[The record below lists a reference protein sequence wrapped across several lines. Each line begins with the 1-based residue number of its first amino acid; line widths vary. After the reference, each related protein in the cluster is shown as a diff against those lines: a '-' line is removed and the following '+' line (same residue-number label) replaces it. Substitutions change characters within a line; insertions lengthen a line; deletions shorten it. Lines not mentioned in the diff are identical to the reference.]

1 MSIKIRNV
9 TLAATLFVAS
19 RKCGAS
25 DGTWYL
31 LPSFCAFKKTTGADS
46 YLIGLTGWPH
56 FSRDE
61 IRCVFLALK
70 KKESDSLSIGLTG
83 WSHFSRDEI
92 RCVFPTLK
100 KYGVKFPVFHA
111 PWPPCLKPVF
121 APNFRDSNHAR

>member
-1 MSIKIRNV
+1 MLSN
-9 TLAATLFVAS
+9 
-19 RKCGAS
+19 
-25 DGTWYL
+25 
-31 LPSFCAFKKTTGADS
+31 KTIGADS

-111 PWPPCLKPVF
+111 PWPPCLSQFLPQISGILITRGEKDNCQVILL
-121 APNFRDSNHAR
+121 S